1 MNALKDAFGEGDR
14 LRATQSLE
22 NFFDLR
28 RGRLS
33 LAECAAERTMR
44 MEEAFIHAG
53 LDINDVAKTFL

>member
-1 MNALKDAFGEGDR
+1 MNALKDAFGEGDQ
-14 LRATQSLE
+14 LRATQCLE